1 MQKLVRPWE
10 TIGLSVPVEGRLRT
24 REALRLTN
32 TDWSVEKVSMITAPK
47 IVYVLDDNQKPM
59 IDADNNKIVDRTLSE
74 NSDLFNV
81 SNPQMCMTMR
91 VDRDEDQVI
100 TNKSYLGTVGKGYRV
115 VQNIEFAEFFDAA
128 LGEDAACITAVGTLG
143 RYGARVFMIASLPE
157 MLEILPNEPIERH
170 IMLTT
175 THDGSGPV
183 EAVFLAWDSIRNTM
197 VHAPGGRVSIRHTK
211 NASTRLETAHKILHD
226 NQSYWDRIKRA
237 FGYMAK
243 RDASDARVR
252 EFMEAMFPDIEKKDD
267 DGNIIEKKTSR
278 QALAARE
285 QLKSIFD
292 RDEYDL
298 PNSDWG
304 LYNSIAVFVD
314 HERKVAKGQKKH
326 GISRWEISVFGK
338 GGALRDRAF
347 RWLARNR

>member
-183 EAVFLAWDSIRNTM
+183 EALFLAWDPKNNTM
-197 VHAPGGRVSIRHTK
+197 VHAPGGRVRIRHTK
-211 NASTRLETAHKILHD
+211 NAQKRITTAPQVLHA
-226 NQSYWDRIKRA
+226 NTQYWDRVKRA
-237 FGYMAK
+237 FAYMAK
-243 RDASDARVR
+243 RDVSDQRVR
-252 EFMEAMFPDIEKKDD
+252 AFLGGLFPDIVKKDEE
-267 DGNIIEKKTSR
+267 GNEIERRTSVQAQKARDHIQEIFEDSDRALPKT
-278 QALAARE
+278 
-285 QLKSIFD
+285 
-292 RDEYDL
+292 
-298 PNSDWG
+298 DWG
-304 LYNSIAVFVD
+304 LYNSVAVFVD
-314 HERKVAKGQKKH
+314 HERHIAKSQAHNK
-326 GISRWEISVFGK
+326 ISRWEISVFGS
-338 GGALRDRAF
+338 GCDLRDGAF
-347 RWLARNR
+347 RWLSRNR